1 MTPTAPASRNPD
13 PRPSHIESML
23 DILVCPITRQPLT
36 LIDHADQSPRW
47 RLQTADARHQYQ
59 YPVIDGV
66 AMMVVRPPQA

>member
-1 MTPTAPASRNPD
+1 
-13 PRPSHIESML
+13 ML

-66 AMMVVRPPQA
+66 AMMVVRPSQA